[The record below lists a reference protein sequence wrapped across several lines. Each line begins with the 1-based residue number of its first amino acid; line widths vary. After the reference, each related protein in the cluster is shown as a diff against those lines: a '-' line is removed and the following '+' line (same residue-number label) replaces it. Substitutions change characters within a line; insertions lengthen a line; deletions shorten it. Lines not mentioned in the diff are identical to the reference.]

1 MAGPT
6 RRALG
11 TYVVPP
17 GEAQVQYAPSA
28 LAYKIQNLE
37 WTPEGTLRSIR
48 GFCQYEPDR
57 GGSQYGYA
65 AGTPVG
71 YVLSRGPTESQGV
84 GRRIH
89 GVFHAN
95 LLDGKAP
102 TLVVRAG
109 PNLYMHAGW
118 YRSWIK
124 LTVTSNSTH
133 YLTSDHR
140 MVPPDHFVVVNDQII
155 WSNGIDRPLV
165 ISHNGLVVPL
175 GFKYAPGMPVVDGPE
190 QPASREDEYP
200 NSSGYSWPGRIGT
213 IGDYVDAN
221 EGAVLAGEWAYY
233 TQWEDIHGNLSPL
246 SAPSEHVRI
255 VNQQTNEDVSREGDV
270 YDPDDGKRFSALTTP
285 ALSGA
290 YSLREQI
297 IVTTANVG
305 DLQRQYVV
313 RSTNEYGTA
322 PKHAVA
328 CRLYRTADI
337 VRHGPTPRLVEVIHG
352 TGGFVYADNIPDS
365 RLLTPGKQ
373 IAEVPSFSAITVHRG
388 CLVGVYGTKV
398 YVSQPGFPGTFPV
411 DQIVTPDKDGAGV
424 TATASHAGRL
434 IAFTE
439 TSVVD
444 ITNGPGTEVTLA
456 RGVGCVA
463 PRSIKAL
470 PMGML
475 VWLSRDGFYGLKPDG
490 SIEHL
495 SQGIHRRI
503 RDGVAKGAMRRAV
516 AVVDSRSREY
526 RCAVTPAGEA
536 YNSLMFC
543 YDGRGFREIKLGL
556 DVWDMCVTDDAREYV
571 LMSGQTSRSDPYG
584 HDVYVSGHEVED
596 FANADRTHIFRSA
609 WLRGDDTAL
618 KPIHVHNLYLGMI
631 DEKDV
636 SIDVNIYS
644 NGSHA
649 PDADSPR
656 KVKSVGVGVED
667 LTGAAVLGTAKTH
680 ARRLYWRRI
689 PVGLQSV
696 NTWAFELKSDSPF
709 HIAAIAFQT
718 SFATMGDELGRIP
731 LGEDE

>member
-175 GFKYAPGMPVVDGPE
+175 GFKYAPGMPVVDGP
-190 QPASREDEYP
+190 
-200 NSSGYSWPGRIGT
+200 
-213 IGDYVDAN
+213 
-221 EGAVLAGEWAYY
+221 
-233 TQWEDIHGNLSPL
+233 
-246 SAPSEHVRI
+246 
-255 VNQQTNEDVSREGDV
+255 
-270 YDPDDGKRFSALTTP
+270 
-285 ALSGA
+285 A